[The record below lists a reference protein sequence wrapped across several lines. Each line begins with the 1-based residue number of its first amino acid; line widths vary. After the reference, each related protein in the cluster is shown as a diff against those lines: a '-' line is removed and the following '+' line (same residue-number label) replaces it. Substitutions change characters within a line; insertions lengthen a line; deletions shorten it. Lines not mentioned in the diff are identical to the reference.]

1 MCRPAQ
7 MTAQLLILPIGPAGQ
22 STIQLLHRRIE
33 RRAIV
38 PPVILEPTPHGRV
51 EHPGQIL
58 DRLVTAFWQT
68 PASNLCPDGPHRLIR
83 DCRAEIDEVFP
94 LAILRPPRP
103 KGIAEK
109 IKLLVRVRP
118 SPVIILSVDVLQCT
132 MASSATAQT
141 AHADTS
147 PLSLGIGFSTSLI

>member
-38 PPVILEPTPHGRV
+38 PPVILEPTPHDRV

-58 DRLVTAFWQT
+58 DRLVTASRQI
-68 PASNLCPDGPHRLIR
+68 PASNLCPDGLHRVIR
-83 DCRAEIDEVFP
+83 NCRAEVDEVF
-94 LAILRPPRP
+94 
-103 KGIAEK
+103 
-109 IKLLVRVRP
+109 
-118 SPVIILSVDVLQCT
+118 SPCDSST
-132 MASSATAQT
+132 SSAETYSRENQT
-141 AHADTS
+141 SRSGTS
-147 PLSLGIGFSTSLI
+147 FAGHHPYQ